1 MKEQKEE
8 NLDLEENLDENEIEV
23 IEKNDV
29 AEEETEEN
37 NDTAEDTEEEEDDDD
52 DDNTV
57 PPRLRNRLYDRIH
70 IPLKTMDR
78 IIYVVVAAIVIL
90 IIYGVIKQ

>member
-37 NDTAEDTEEEEDDDD
+37 NDTVEDTEEEEDD

-57 PPRLRNRLYDRIH
+57 PPRLRNRLYDHIH

>member
-37 NDTAEDTEEEEDDDD
+37 NDTVEDTEEEEDD

>member
-52 DDNTV
+52 NTV

>member
-37 NDTAEDTEEEEDDDD
+37 NDTVEDTEEEEDDDD
-52 DDNTV
+52 NTV
-57 PPRLRNRLYDRIH
+57 PLRLRNRLYDHIH